1 MEKKIIKCML
11 DLGEALLNSGA
22 EINRVED
29 SLYRVGKAFGLQRV
43 DVFVLTTVINLTVTY
58 SDGTQE
64 TQTRRFLKG
73 SSINFDKMEKLNS
86 LCRNCANMSICEF
99 EQELSKITS
108 QTSRKIK
115 LFAGSVLAAFA
126 FALFFGGN
134 VIDGCVAALFA
145 VVICFAQVYF
155 ASVSPNKVFFYFLTA
170 LICGLG
176 IYALKI
182 VLPMLNVD
190 KVIIGDIMLLIPGVA
205 VTKAIRDIVI
215 GDTVSGLIKLA
226 ESLLWAVALAGGFM
240 LAMGIMGGI
249 IV

>member
-11 DLGEALLNSGA
+11 DLGEALLASGA

-43 DVFVLTTVINLTVTY
+43 DVFVLTTVINLTITY
-58 SDGTQE
+58 GDGTQE

-73 SSINFDKMEKLNS
+73 SSTNFDRMEKLNS
-86 LCRNCANMSICEF
+86 LCRSCANMSIYEF
-99 EQELSKITS
+99 EEKLRKITAEK
-108 QTSRKIK
+108 SRKVK
-115 LFAGSVLAAFA
+115 LFIGSMIAAFA

-134 VIDGCVAALFA
+134 VIDGCIAALFA
-145 VVICFAQVYF
+145 FIICFAQIFF
-155 ASVSPNKVFFYFLTA
+155 ASISPNKVFFYFITA
-170 LICGLG
+170 LICGIG

-205 VTKAIRDIVI
+205 VTNAIRDIVI

-249 IV
+249 VV